1 MTKLQLIEQILNRKH
16 ITTEQLA
23 VVVEGIFE
31 SLEESLAKGEKI
43 EVEGLGNLEVREFL
57 SLKTPIEITTDG
69 KRPIFHQIKHYMDE
83 GKSQVVQK

>member
-57 SLKTPIEITTDG
+57 SLKTPIEATTDG
-69 KRPIFHQIKHYMDE
+69 KKLVFHQIKHSMD
-83 GKSQVVQK
+83 KS